1 MQAVGDIDKKI
12 ESASLKHLAAQS
24 RLNSALTS
32 VYAKSAAP
40 QQGDPTPEDTFSQD
54 MATSMQPENGLT
66 AMPARSSAAKEVA
79 AGKAALAAQ
88 VHDASAPAQQR
99 LGSRARPTPHKQAAG
114 QNITNAGTQEAAQ
127 ESLAGESAPSEP
139 DAIQFHGLMS

>member
-1 MQAVGDIDKKI
+1 MQDVGDIDKDI

-40 QQGDPTPEDTFSQD
+40 QQGDPTPEDTISQD
-54 MATSMQPENGLT
+54 MATSMQPENGL
-66 AMPARSSAAKEVA
+66 PAGSSDAKAEA
-79 AGKAALAAQ
+79 AGKAPLAAQ

-99 LGSRARPTPHKQAAG
+99 LGSRARPAPHKQAAV
-114 QNITNAGTQEAAQ
+114 QNIADAGTQEAAQ
-127 ESLAGESAPSEP
+127 EPLAGESAPLEP
-139 DAIQFHGLMS
+139 DAINLLSW